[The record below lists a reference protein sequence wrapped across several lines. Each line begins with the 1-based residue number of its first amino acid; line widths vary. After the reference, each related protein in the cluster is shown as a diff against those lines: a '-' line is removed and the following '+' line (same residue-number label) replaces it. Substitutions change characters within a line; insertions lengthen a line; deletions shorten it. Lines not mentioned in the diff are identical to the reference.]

1 MTKRFLSV
9 FVGLCFLLSAGLAA
23 PQSSTIA
30 IEVEPHGFLPLRESG
45 SLFSFGAGAALSVVF
60 DGAAPYY
67 LRGQV
72 GYTWVPT
79 IVSTSLSLIT
89 GTVGGGLRLDF
100 GNLTYRLGLSA
111 GGFLGVYGS
120 LTGFNPS
127 FRAETSLQYQLGSAF
142 RIGIGGAY
150 DYHVGEILL
159 SPLSE
164 SAFVEGVTITV
175 AASFVPGAAPS
186 GPRRP
191 RIEIQEPI
199 YDQVF
204 PVFYQ
209 YYNDTPLGSVVI
221 KNGERKPI
229 SNVKVSL
236 FVNQFMD
243 APKVSVTLPELGPGE
258 SAEVP
263 ILGLF
268 RDSILGVTEPTSVAS
283 EIIVEYEEGDDLL
296 TATRADTLRILNRNN
311 MTWDDDRKAAAFVTS
326 NDPTVQRFARNITS
340 SIRSEGVTAV
350 NEQLRTAMALFQ
362 ALELHGMDYVIDPD
376 SSYLELSESEDQL
389 DYLQFP
395 QQTLDFRTGDCD
407 DLSILYSALLES
419 VGIRTAFVTIPGHI
433 YMAFAM
439 DMDEE
444 EARSTFRRPDDII
457 YYDNEAWVPVEVT
470 LLKDDFLGAWDT
482 GAKQWRENSQ
492 AGAARFYP
500 VRDAWGTYPPTG
512 FASDAIDI
520 DVPQT
525 TDVVPPYTELLE
537 QFIDREIGPQVAELT
552 ERIEASGGNVRLINR
567 LGTLYARY
575 GRYDDAERQFRIA
588 VGKSDYLPAYVNL
601 GNIYYIREDYVQ
613 AFDFF
618 NRAREIRDDDPEVLI
633 SLARVHFDLE
643 EYIPATERYREA
655 EIIDPEVAGEFAY
668 IVNENLET
676 GRASAAQQRKTVNW
690 NEE

>member
-1 MTKRFLSV
+1 MITRLATALICMV
-9 FVGLCFLLSAGLAA
+9 FVLGAGTAA
-23 PQSSTIA
+23 AQSSTVEIV
-30 IEVEPHGFLPLRESG
+30 VEPHGFLPLRESNT
-45 SLFSFGAGAALSVVF
+45 LFSFGAGGALSVVLNS
-60 DGAAPYY
+60 GAPYY
-67 LRGQV
+67 LRGQI
-72 GYTWVPT
+72 GYTGIPT
-79 IVSTSLSLIT
+79 VISSTLNLIT
-89 GTVGGGLRLDF
+89 ATVGGGLNLDLGSF
-100 GNLTYRLGLSA
+100 AYRVGLSA
-111 GGFLGVYGS
+111 GAYLSVYEG
-120 LTGFNPS
+120 LNAFNPS
-127 FRAETSLQYQLGSAF
+127 LRAETSIHYQLANGF
-142 RIGIGGAY
+142 RLGVGAAY

-164 SAFVEGVTITV
+164 SALVEGLAITV
-175 AASFVPGAAPS
+175 GASFAPGEMSS

-191 RIEIQEPI
+191 RIEIQEPA
-199 YDQVF
+199 YERVF
-204 PVFYQ
+204 PVLYQ

-221 KNGERKPI
+221 TNGERRTI
-229 SNVKVSL
+229 TNVKVSL

-258 SAEVP
+258 SADIP

-296 TATRADTLRILNRNN
+296 SASRADTLRILNRNN
-311 MTWDDDRKAAAFVTS
+311 MTWDDDQKAAAFVTA

-362 ALELHGMDYVIDPD
+362 ALKIHGMDYVIDPD
-376 SSYLELSESEDQL
+376 SSYIELSENEDQL

-439 DMDEE
+439 DMDES
-444 EARSTFRRPDDII
+444 EARSTFRRPDDLI
-457 YYDNEAWVPVEVT
+457 YYDDEAWVPVEVT
-470 LLKDDFLGAWDT
+470 LVRDDFLGAWDT
-482 GAKQWRENSQ
+482 GAKQWRENTSP
-492 AGAARFYP
+492 GFYP
-500 VRDAWGTYPPTG
+500 VRDAWGTYPPTA
-512 FASDAIDI
+512 FASEGIAIA
-520 DVPQT
+520 VPQT
-525 TDVVPPYTELLE
+525 TDVVPPYTELLDR
-537 QFIDREIGPQVAELT
+537 FIDREIGPQVAELT

-575 GRYDDAERQFRIA
+575 GRYEDAEEQFRIA
-588 VGKSDYLPAYVNL
+588 VGKSDYLPSYVNL
-601 GNIYYIREDYVQ
+601 GNIYYIREDYEK
-613 AFDFF
+613 AFEYFTQ
-618 NRAREIRDDDPEVLI
+618 AREIRGDDPEVLI

-643 EYIPATERYREA
+643 QYIPATERYREA
-655 EIIDPEVAGEFAY
+655 EIIDPAVAGVYAY
-668 IVNENLET
+668 IVNENVET
-676 GRASAAQQRKTVNW
+676 GRASAAQQRKSVNW